1 VDQGWEDRAQDWIA
15 WARRPNFDGYWSY
28 RDAFLDEVLPPAG
41 RATLEIGCGEGRV
54 ARDLAARG
62 HRVTA
67 IDASPS
73 LVRAATAADPESTYR
88 VANAEA
94 LPFSDAAFDAVVA
107 YNSLIDVQD
116 LGTAVHEAARV
127 LAPGGSMGV
136 CVTHP
141 VRDAG
146 SYVDDSPGAAFVI
159 EGSYRGGRPS
169 FDRVF
174 EREGLTMNF
183 RGGHSYDLETYSRA
197 FETAGLLVRRI
208 REPAPSSIDRPG
220 APGLF
225 RGRRIPVF
233 LMMRL
238 VKP

>member
-28 RDAFLDEVLPPAG
+28 RDAFLDEVLPAVG

-54 ARDLAARG
+54 ARDLTARG

-73 LVRAATAADPESTYR
+73 LVRAASAADPESVYR
-88 VANAEA
+88 VANAEV
-94 LPFSDAAFDAVVA
+94 LPFADASFDVVVA

-116 LGTAVHEAARV
+116 LEAALREAARV
-127 LAPGGSMGV
+127 LTPGGSMGV

-146 SYVDDSPGAAFVI
+146 SYVDDSASAAFVI
-159 EGSYRGGRPS
+159 GGSYRGGRPS
-169 FDRVF
+169 YDRVS
-174 EREGLTMNF
+174 ERDGLAMNF
-183 RGGHSYDLETYSRA
+183 RGGHTYDLETYSRA
-197 FETAGLLVRRI
+197 FETAGLLVGRI
-208 REPAPSSIDRPG
+208 REPAPSSIDHPG
-220 APGLF
+220 APGLS
-225 RGRRIPVF
+225 RGDRIPLF